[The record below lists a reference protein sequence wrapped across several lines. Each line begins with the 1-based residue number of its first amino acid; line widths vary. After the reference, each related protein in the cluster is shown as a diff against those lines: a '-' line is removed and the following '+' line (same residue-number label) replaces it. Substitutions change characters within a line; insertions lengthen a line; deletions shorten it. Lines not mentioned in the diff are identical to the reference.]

1 LTVNLR
7 NFLQFLFITS
17 ILWLSWFSGVH
28 AQDTTGNGSYL
39 RLRVIQPTSGD
50 QGKYTSGGKEAGLD
64 TVGSGWML
72 SYGFLGIGASSLTTK
87 IDAGD
92 TQHKLIS
99 EWNEL
104 SIVMA
109 AQTSSLTLGV
119 GNLKEGKGTMSYKG
133 NEYTSESATGTSWF
147 GAVGIE
153 YTLPF
158 KLIFVPFDFVEVI
171 LGYRENLLTY
181 ENYQSGTTSLTS
193 PVKVKTVQ
201 YLLGGGVVF

>member
-1 LTVNLR
+1 M
-7 NFLQFLFITS
+7 
-17 ILWLSWFSGVH
+17 
-28 AQDTTGNGSYL
+28 
-39 RLRVIQPTSGD
+39 
-50 QGKYTSGGKEAGLD
+50 
-64 TVGSGWML
+64 GSGWML

-104 SIVMA
+104 SLVMA

-119 GNLKEGKGTMSYKG
+119 GNLKEAKGTMTYKG

-147 GAVGIE
+147 GSVGIE

-158 KLIFVPFDFVEVI
+158 
-171 LGYRENLLTY
+171 T
-181 ENYQSGTTSLTS
+181 
-193 PVKVKTVQ
+193 
-201 YLLGGGVVF
+201 